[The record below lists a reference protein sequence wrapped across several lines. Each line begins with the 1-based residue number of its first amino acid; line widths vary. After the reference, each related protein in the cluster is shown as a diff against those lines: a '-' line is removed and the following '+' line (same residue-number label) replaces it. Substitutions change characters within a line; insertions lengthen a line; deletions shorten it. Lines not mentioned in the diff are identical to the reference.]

1 MSEAV
6 ETGNLPLILAGP
18 ILRRVTSDEVVIWL
32 ATSRPG
38 DFNAKLLLAEGTLSV
53 RVEPVQVSA
62 ADTLHFCLMRV
73 HCESP
78 LPEGVL
84 IRYDIALESQ
94 WLLGSAPELHYSGH
108 DLPGFVFQPKLRRIL
123 HGSCRKPHLM
133 PDEAAEDGDSGDGLA
148 RADDYLATLDDVSQ
162 RPSAILMSGDQIY
175 ADDVAGPM
183 LVAIH
188 QLIRHLG
195 LSEESL
201 PGTDLTDSRVLHDES
216 PHYYD
221 RDNLLP
227 QTELAGKL
235 RDQFFSGAK
244 KPVFTSVNAR
254 NHLMSLAELSA
265 MYLLVWSPVCWDGI
279 TLDMPDSVPQD
290 QHERYAKERRVIEN
304 FRGNL
309 TAARRVMA
317 NIPIAMI
324 FDDHDVTDDWNLTAA
339 WGEAAYEHPL
349 SRRVIGNAL
358 ISYLLFQAWG
368 NAPEKFPSKLIERA
382 GRVLRDPASDDHSD
396 LINTLLEFD
405 EWHFEW
411 PTSPLLIVLDTR
423 THRWRSERS
432 LNRPSGLMDWEAMT
446 DLQQKL
452 IGHEAVVLVSAAP
465 VFGVKLIE
473 AIQRVFTWLG
483 KPLMVDAENWMA
495 HRGAAHVL
503 MNLFRHP
510 KTPQNFVILSGDV
523 HYSFV
528 YDIHIRGRRS
538 SPDIWQITSSG
549 IRNEFPPKLL
559 DVFDRLN
566 RWLFAPWSP
575 LNWLTKRRD
584 MRVAPRRPESASR
597 GERLLNAAGI
607 GLVELDEHGA
617 PSKVQQ
623 LCAAREDVTFQLSDE
638 QARWE

>member
-1 MSEAV
+1 MSEPV
-6 ETGNLPLILAGP
+6 EAAKLPVILAGP
-18 ILRRVTSDEVVIWL
+18 ILRRVTRQEVVIWL
-32 ATSRPG
+32 ATSRAG
-38 DFNAKLLLAEGTLSV
+38 QLDATLLQNDTALDVKVDAELIT
-53 RVEPVQVSA
+53 A
-62 ADTLHFCLMRV
+62 ADALHFGLLRISTS
-73 HCESP
+73 EA
-78 LPEGVL
+78 LPEGEL
-84 IRYDIALESQ
+84 ISYDVALDEN
-94 WLLGSAPELHYSGH
+94 WLLGKDKDLHYDGTN
-108 DLPGFVFQPKLRRIL
+108 LPGFVFQPRLHRLL

-133 PDEAAEDGDSGDGLA
+133 PDEAAEQSDSGDGLA
-148 RADDYLATLDDVSQ
+148 RADRYLASLSDPAE
-162 RPSAILMSGDQIY
+162 RPSVLLMTGDQVY

-188 QLIRHLG
+188 QLIERLQ

-201 PGTDLTDSRVLHDES
+201 PGTDLPDSRALHTDS
-216 PHYYD
+216 PHYYN

-227 QTELAGKL
+227 QTKLAGRL
-235 RDQFFSGAK
+235 RDQFFTGAK

-265 MYLLVWSPVCWDGI
+265 MYLLVWSPLCWDGI
-279 TLDMPDSVPQD
+279 DLSMPDAIPED
-290 QHERYAKERRVIEN
+290 QQERYQKERRVIEE
-304 FRGNL
+304 FRACL
-309 TAARRVMA
+309 QAARRVMA
-317 NIPIAMI
+317 NIPVAMI

-339 WGEAAYEHPL
+339 WEEAAYEHPL

-358 ISYLLFQAWG
+358 MSYLLFQGWG
-368 NAPEKFPSKLIERA
+368 NAPEKFDRDMLARA
-382 GRVLRDPASDDHSD
+382 GRVLRDPASEDHDDFID
-396 LINTLLEFD
+396 QLLVFD
-405 EWHFEW
+405 QWHFEW
-411 PTSPLLIVLDTR
+411 PTSPVLIVLDTR

-432 LNRPSGLMDWEAMT
+432 LNRPSGLMDWEALT
-446 DLQQKL
+446 DFQQQL
-452 IGHEAVVLVSAAP
+452 IGHDAVVIVSAAP

-473 AIQRVFTWLG
+473 AIQRVFTWFG

-495 HRGAAHVL
+495 HRGAARVL

-528 YDIHIRGRRS
+528 YDIHIRGKRS

-584 MRVAPRRPESASR
+584 MRVAPRRPETASR
-597 GERLLNAAGI
+597 GERLLNGAGI
-607 GLVELDEHGA
+607 GLVELDDKGA
-617 PSKVQQ
+617 PTRVVQ
-623 LCAAREDVTFQLSDE
+623 LCAGKDDVAFEFSDE